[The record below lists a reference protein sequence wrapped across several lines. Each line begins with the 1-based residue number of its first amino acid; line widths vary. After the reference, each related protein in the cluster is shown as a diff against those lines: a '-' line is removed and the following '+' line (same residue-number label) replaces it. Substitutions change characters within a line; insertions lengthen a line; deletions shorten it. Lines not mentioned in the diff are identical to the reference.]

1 MTATSAT
8 RDPRGRFRSGSTG
21 NPAGRP
27 RGAAPPVR
35 RVERMLPSLIER
47 AVERALQPGA
57 PDELVTATLN
67 AIVAVE
73 MAAVLREVD
82 QLAAPGGAAA

>member
-1 MTATSAT
+1 MTATTAT

-27 RGAAPPVR
+27 RGAAPVR

-67 AIVAVE
+67 ALVAVE
-73 MAAVLREVD
+73 LAAVLREVD
-82 QLAAPGGAAA
+82 QLATQGGAAT

>member
-27 RGAAPPVR
+27 RGAAPVR
-35 RVERMLPSLIER
+35 RLERMLPSLIER
-47 AVERALQPGA
+47 AVERAMQPDA

-67 AIVAVE
+67 ALVAVE
-73 MAAVLREVD
+73 LAAVLREVD
-82 QLAAPGGAAA
+82 QLATQGGAAT

>member
-1 MTATSAT
+1 MTATTAT

-27 RGAAPPVR
+27 RGAAPVR

-47 AVERALQPGA
+47 AVERALQPDA

-67 AIVAVE
+67 AVVAVE
-73 MAAVLREVD
+73 MAAVLRDVD
-82 QLAAPGGAAA
+82 QLAAQGGAAT